1 MSEMLDLMLVGLA
14 IALVAVLLKILFSRP
29 ASRHRNR
36 GRNPLMSFGLPGR
49 RWASM
54 GNLISL
60 LAIFGLIGAAL
71 FLPPKSK
78 FNFQGECLIKG
89 NVNFSGERIY
99 HMPGDRYYEET
110 VIDARYGERWFCSE
124 GEAIAAGWRR
134 AKV

>member
-1 MSEMLDLMLVGLA
+1 MIEALDLVLVGLA
-14 IALVAVLLKILFSRP
+14 IALGAVLLKILFSRP
-29 ASRHRNR
+29 AGRLRNR
-36 GRNPLMSFGLPGR
+36 GPNPPMSFGLPGR

-60 LAIFGLIGAAL
+60 VVIFGLIGVAL

-78 FNFQGECLIKG
+78 FSFQGGCLIKG
-89 NVNFSGERIY
+89 NVSFSDERIY

-110 VIDARYGERWFCSE
+110 VIDERYGERWFCSE
-124 GEAIAAGWRR
+124 ADARAAGWRH